1 MNVRTWI
8 PFLLLELI
16 AVLHVLRLVLGVDVV
31 IDGDVVPTYVSV
43 AAIIL
48 FGGAGWLVMSGKD
61 SGAAD
66 GG

>member
-1 MNVRTWI
+1 MNIKTWI

-43 AAIIL
+43 AAIVL
-48 FGGAGWLVMSGKD
+48 FGAAGWLVLSGRND
-61 SGAAD
+61 RPSDAR
-66 GG
+66 